1 MAQPGATITITAGA
15 VTRTGQTA
23 GAGGSVTL
31 YDLPTGSW
39 TVTAQYVDNTTNP
52 ATTYRGTLTP
62 AVSPTASPTAQSFG
76 PIVLTVVP

>member
-1 MAQPGATITITAGA
+1 M
-15 VTRTGQTA
+15 
-23 GAGGSVTL
+23 TL

-62 AVSPTASPTAQSFG
+62 AVSPTASPTAQSSARSCSRSSPDAGRTQFDPATG
-76 PIVLTVVP
+76 YRRPDQA